1 MTREPSARGAGS
13 AVFPPA
19 AGDTRRRDFL
29 PRGRF
34 WVGCL
39 PWAWMLLFFLLPFV
53 LIVNV
58 SLSTPDLAV
67 PPYVPPISL
76 QPAAG
81 QPVLHP
87 DFGSYRRL
95 GDELAAVATP
105 GAELQYL
112 RAFGNSL
119 GVAGLTTLCC
129 LLLGYPFA
137 YHIARSREGTRNT
150 LLMLVMLPFWTS
162 FLLRVYAWMGLLDS
176 SEVGLLN
183 QWLLALGVVDAPLQ
197 LLYNSGAV
205 LVGMVYSYLPFMV
218 LPLYANLVKLDVRL
232 LEAARDLG
240 ARPWTT
246 FVSITLPLS
255 RRGIVAGSM
264 MVFIPAVGEFVIPDL
279 LGGGGV
285 LMIGRRIWDDFGPNQ
300 DWPMAAVAV
309 VMVVLLIVPIMVFH
323 RHGGEDEHGGEAGR

>member
-1 MTREPSARGAGS
+1 MSAG
-13 AVFPPA
+13 PA
-19 AGDTRRRDFL
+19 APAPAPPRRPFFL
-29 PRGRF
+29 LRGRF
-34 WVGCL
+34 WVACL
-39 PWAWMLLFFLLPFV
+39 PWAWLLLFFLLPFV

-67 PPYVPPISL
+67 PPYVSPFSQPQAEG
-76 QPAAG
+76 QPAFPPAFN
-81 QPVLHP
+81 P
-87 DFGSYRRL
+87 DLGSYRRL
-95 GDELAAVATP
+95 GDEVADLARP

-119 GVAGLTTLCC
+119 LLAALTTLCC
-129 LLLGYPFA
+129 LLVGYPFA
-137 YHIARSREGTRNT
+137 WHIARSAEGTRNT

-176 SEVGLLN
+176 SESGLIN
-183 QWLLALGVVDAPLQ
+183 QALLALGVIDAPLQ

-218 LPLYANLVKLDVRL
+218 LPLYANLVKLDMRL

-240 ARPWTT
+240 ARPWTA

-255 RRGIVAGSM
+255 WRGIVAGSM

-300 DWPMAAVAV
+300 DWPMAAAVAV
-309 VMVVLLIVPIMVFH
+309 VMVLLLIVPIMVFH
-323 RHGGEDEHGGEAGR
+323 RHGDRGDGASEAGP

>member
-1 MTREPSARGAGS
+1 MNG
-13 AVFPPA
+13 
-19 AGDTRRRDFL
+19 RRFL
-29 PRGRF
+29 PGGRF

-67 PPYVPPISL
+67 PPYVPPFSL
-76 QPAAG
+76 EPVQGEPAF
-81 QPVLHP
+81 HP

-95 GDELAAVATP
+95 GDELAALAAP
-105 GAELQYL
+105 GADLQYL

-119 GVAGLTTLCC
+119 LLAALTTLCC
-129 LLLGYPFA
+129 LLVGYPFA
-137 YHIARSREGTRNT
+137 YHIARSREAARGT

-176 SEVGLLN
+176 SEAGLIN
-183 QWLLALGVVDAPLQ
+183 QLLLALGVVEAPLQ
-197 LLYNSGAV
+197 LLYNRGAV
-205 LVGMVYSYLPFMV
+205 LAGMVYSYLPFMV

-240 ARPWTT
+240 ARPWTA

-255 RRGIVAGSM
+255 WRGIVAGSM

-300 DWPMAAVAV
+300 DWPMAAAVAV
-309 VMVVLLIVPIMVFH
+309 VMVLMLIVPVMLAH
-323 RHGGEDEHGGEAGR
+323 RHGQGGGGPEAGP